1 MKTRQMTLKQHNA
14 FMKNKQRGALS
25 AELAMVVVIVVLALI
40 FIVSQA
46 PNIMYKINEM
56 RFVSQ
61 TNEIAQET
69 LLWKKAR
76 PNYEGVTIAK
86 VCADGSLNKNI
97 CGASN
102 DGKATNPFGGDWT
115 IAANTRSKGLFD
127 ITATIP
133 DATDAERIPSMAG
146 SVAPSTR
153 GNCADATDCPTLTTT
168 ANSLKMTF

>member
-1 MKTRQMTLKQHNA
+1 MKTRQMTIKQHNA

-102 DGKATNPFGGDWT
+102 DGKATNPFGGDWS

-127 ITATIP
+127 ITATVP

-153 GNCADATDCPTLTTT
+153 GNCAEATGCPTLTTT